1 MRSTTKNSIL
11 PALVA
16 VAALFAFACNPGE
29 KVPGELPSDHGAMA
43 ETTAQIP
50 LATVTPELN
59 DLNNPPQS
67 VEVQDDAD
75 LLTRERD
82 LAARQADLDARE
94 RLVREREGETRAALR
109 PTPLRS
115 VEPRPEN
122 RPEERE
128 VERDEP
134 APARE
139 AEPAPAR
146 DVEPR
151 DEPARE
157 AEPEPRPE
165 PRSERLPALVT
176 YATVPAG
183 TLVDVEFTEKVASNT
198 HREGDTFRVRVTNDV
213 REEGHVVIPAGSE
226 ILGQVTEAA
235 PVQRKIGGRA
245 RLAVAFT
252 DLVLPSGT
260 RIPIEASFAQQ
271 GRSETGRD
279 AATIGG
285 AAAGGAILGRVLKKG
300 NRSKGGTIGAIIGAA
315 AGAVIASRT
324 PGQEV
329 VLEPGTV
336 VSLRLDDP
344 VEVRVASATTRGR

>member
-1 MRSTTKNSIL
+1 MRSTTKKSIL
-11 PALVA
+11 PALA
-16 VAALFAFACNPGE
+16 AGAALFAFACDPGE
-29 KVPGELPSDHGAMA
+29 KARGELPADHGAMA
-43 ETTAQIP
+43 ETTAQVP
-50 LATVTPELN
+50 LATVTPQLN
-59 DLNNPPQS
+59 DLNNPPRS
-67 VEVQDDAD
+67 VEVQDDGA
-75 LLTRERD
+75 LETRERD

-94 RLVREREGETRAALR
+94 RLLREREGETRAALR
-109 PTPLRS
+109 PTPLRP
-115 VEPRPEN
+115 VTPRTEE
-122 RPEERE
+122 RPEERR

-134 APARE
+134 APVRE

-165 PRSERLPALVT
+165 PREERLPALVT

-198 HREGDTFRVRVTNDV
+198 SREGDTFRVRVANDV

-252 DLVLPSGT
+252 DLVLPSGS
-260 RIPIEASFAQQ
+260 RVPIEASFAQQ
-271 GRSETGRD
+271 GRNETGRD

-300 NRSKGGTIGAIIGAA
+300 DRSKGGVIGAVIGAA

-329 VLEPGTV
+329 VLQPGTV

-344 VEVRVASATTRGR
+344 VEVRVASVASRGR